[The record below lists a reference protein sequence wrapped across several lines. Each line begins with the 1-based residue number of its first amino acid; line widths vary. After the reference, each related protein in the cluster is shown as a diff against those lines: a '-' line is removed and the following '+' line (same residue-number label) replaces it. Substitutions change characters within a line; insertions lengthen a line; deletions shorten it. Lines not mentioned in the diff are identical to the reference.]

1 MSRQLVENSDD
12 LLNYINLISQNNFLV
27 PTNRTNKHVKPN
39 GDSATESALRE
50 VSTRKPQESNALQ
63 NSEVE
68 NESNAVDA
76 IEIKR
81 EEEDDKEIEDEHPY
95 FVEFISS
102 DEKEDDPDD
111 EDFNPSDESPDGMSH
126 SFIFFRWH

>member
-39 GDSATESALRE
+39 GDGATESALRE

-68 NESNAVDA
+68 NESNAVDG

-111 EDFNPSDESPDGMSH
+111 EDSNPSDESPDGMSH
-126 SFIFFRWH
+126 SFIFFR